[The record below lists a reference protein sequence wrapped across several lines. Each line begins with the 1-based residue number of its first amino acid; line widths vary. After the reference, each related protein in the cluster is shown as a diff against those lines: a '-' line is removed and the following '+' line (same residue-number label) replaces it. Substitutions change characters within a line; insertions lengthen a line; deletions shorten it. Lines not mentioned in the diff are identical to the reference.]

1 MKVRVLGAAA
11 GGGFP
16 QWNCGCATCRKARA
30 GDAHAKPRTQAS
42 LAVSGDGVRWALL
55 NASPDL
61 PSQIAQAPCLHPA
74 PGVLR
79 GSPIAAVVLTGA
91 DVDSITG
98 LLSLREGH
106 QFGLYGP
113 ASVLDILHRNVIF
126 DVLPAP
132 RVPRRV
138 LDVGVT
144 EDICDARGEPLGL
157 RVTPFRVGGK
167 IPLYTETSDK
177 IEDLLSPDAVIGLD
191 ITDAVG
197 YRLVFIPGCN
207 AVTDALRARVDGAD
221 LLFFDGTLWQDDE
234 MIRAGLGHKTGAR
247 MGHISVSGEAGTIAA
262 FAPVKLGRRIFI
274 HINNTNPI
282 LCDDSPE
289 AAQVRAAG
297 WEVAHDGMEVTT

>member
-1 MKVRVLGAAA
+1 MCL
-11 GGGFP
+11 
-16 QWNCGCATCRKARA
+16 KARA

-42 LAVSGDGVRWALL
+42 LAVSGDGARWVLL

-61 PSQIAQAPCLHPA
+61 PCQIAQAPCLHPA

-79 GSPIAAVVLTGA
+79 GSPIAAVVLTCA
-91 DVDSITG
+91 DIDCITG

-106 QFGLYGP
+106 EFRLYGP
-113 ASVLDILHRNVIF
+113 ASVLDILRRNIIF
-126 DVLPAP
+126 NGLSAL
-132 RVPRRV
+132 RVPPRV
-138 LDVGVT
+138 LDAGTT
-144 EDICDARGEPLGL
+144 EDICDVHGEPLGL
-157 RVTPFRVGGK
+157 RVTPSRVGGK

-177 IEDLLSPDAVIGLD
+177 IEELLSPDAVIGLD
-191 ITDAVG
+191 IADATG
-197 YRLVFIPGCN
+197 HRLVFIPGCN
-207 AVTDALRARVDGAD
+207 VVTDALRARVEGAD

-247 MGHISVSGEAGTIAA
+247 MGHISVSGVAGTIAA

-289 AAQVRAAG
+289 AAAVRAAG
-297 WEVAHDGMEVTT
+297 WEVAYDGMEVTT